1 MTLYESLQLDPYVLK
16 QNIKQA
22 KNTQEKSFFY
32 KALLLRD
39 ILLVGFATLF
49 IGFITSF
56 FGSANASLAVVLFC
70 ILLSLRFV
78 DFGYKM
84 SHSIVSLATVFLILF
99 MVPLISRIDL
109 IVLKWL
115 VNFIAILTI
124 FVLTG
129 SNPKMGNPGLYSFSY
144 LFLVGTSQM
153 LDTNELKM
161 RGLLLLVSF
170 VAFSI
175 ILFIKHRQKNNQISF
190 ITDFVGK
197 NPFSKRNLWLIYYA
211 LGVSLILVLGEFVPL
226 ERFMWVTFAFS
237 SLLSV
242 YENKFIKERFV
253 DRLVGVVIGSF
264 LFGILNQFIPAAALA
279 IMSGL
284 ALGLCSTYKY
294 KCVFN
299 SFGALSTAS
308 ILFGLHSS
316 INIRIIDNFVGL
328 ALAILYY
335 LMSKK
340 IYKKYLYSN
349 STS

>member
-1 MTLYESLQLDPYVLK
+1 MTFYESLQLDPYVLK

-39 ILLVGFATLF
+39 VLLVGFATIF

-84 SHSIVSLATVFLILF
+84 SHSIISLATVFFILF
-99 MVPLISRIDL
+99 MVPLISSVDL
-109 IVLKWL
+109 VALKWL
-115 VNFIAILTI
+115 INFIAILTI
-124 FVLTG
+124 FILTG
-129 SNPKMGNPGLYSFSY
+129 SDPKMGNPGLYSFSY
-144 LFLVGTSQM
+144 LFLVGTSQR

-161 RGLLLLVSF
+161 RGLLLLLSF

-175 ILFIKHRQKNNQISF
+175 ILFVKHQQKNRNISF
-190 ITDFVGK
+190 IEDFIGK
-197 NPFSKRNLWLIYYA
+197 NPFSKRNLWLVYYA
-211 LGVSLILVLGEFVPL
+211 LGVSLILLLGEIISL

-237 SLLSV
+237 SLISG
-242 YENKFIKERFV
+242 YENNYVKERFI
-253 DRLVGVVIGSF
+253 DRIVGVIIGSF
-264 LFGILNQFIPAAALA
+264 LFGILNQFIPAAVLA
-279 IMSGL
+279 ISSGL

-294 KCVFN
+294 KSMFN

-316 INIRIIDNFVGL
+316 INIRIVDNFVGL
-328 ALAILYY
+328 TLAYLYY

-340 IYKKYLYSN
+340 IYKRYLYNN
-349 STS
+349 SIS